1 MTVGTRSTGILP
13 VPGARFAGNW
23 IGNAAVVCYM
33 SNGPDHRRSG
43 VTPTVGKG
51 IPMREKQGPRI
62 PGQDKRGGPVL
73 PSKDA
78 PHAQPKPK
86 IHQKGGTGT
95 RHK

>member
-1 MTVGTRSTGILP
+1 
-13 VPGARFAGNW
+13 
-23 IGNAAVVCYM
+23 
-33 SNGPDHRRSG
+33 
-43 VTPTVGKG
+43 
-51 IPMREKQGPRI
+51 MREKQGPRI